1 MPYFTFTRST
11 AAGARGWADKCC
23 SYQEPDQRADRSRA
37 TRTTTTLVA
46 GGLAFG
52 LTAAL
57 TVAVSES
64 STTTPTG
71 PRDTVLT
78 SSDSFEPEIE
88 QLLNAAQ
95 QITDT
100 NSAYPFITPF
110 DLTLLPQY
118 VQDTA
123 AAGLVFELD
132 GQNAANSYN
141 LNTGVLPYLW
151 DANATD
157 PQGVGNTPNPDNVY
171 ELTNTGNQAQLIT
184 VDPGPGTQDVT
195 FTPMSG
201 NGLTQD
207 FVSLRGYDLSQFT
220 PNSDGSY
227 TIVASSTPQSGNWI
241 DTAGAGTLITRDT
254 IGNSGL
260 LHDNISIQT
269 ENSPAFSVPT
279 LSDNQLSSVLSDL
292 ATAVVKENG
301 EPTNFGIQHFQD
313 TLPANELTPISATLG
328 QIANGPILPGQLASF
343 GHFSLEPDQ
352 ALIIKVPTIDAGYSG
367 IQINDAWAIDYPSVT
382 AAGSLND
389 TDTFQDPN
397 GYTYYVVSDQ
407 NPDVANW
414 INDSGATDG
423 NIILRWQDVTGS
435 VPSMGVQT
443 EVVPV
448 TDVSQY
454 LPADT
459 PTVTPAE
466 YATEAQQRL
475 FDYDYRQDQL
485 LGPGWVT
492 SHLELDQ
499 VKEAIGA
506 QQFNAIFGGQTD
518 VPSIADRLTS
528 PALIPDL
535 QTIGH
540 DIATTPVADTLSA
553 VIQNVPLFA
562 KDVEI
567 PAVLADLRLDT
578 VVAQTAQALQSDISS
593 GDLSQA
599 MTALGTGAQGLG
611 TVLRETFTDPSTSVT
626 AGILN
631 ARDDL
636 AVSIMNAGNYSALT
650 STDFTSVVDQMSAL
664 DQSVSQMLS
673 AGSALF
679 DPTNVASLSADLA
692 PHAAGL
698 LDLLP

>member
-1 MPYFTFTRST
+1 LGNRLSVGDR
-11 AAGARGWADKCC
+11 GA
-23 SYQEPDQRADRSRA
+23 
-37 TRTTTTLVA
+37 
-46 GGLAFG
+46 
-52 LTAAL
+52 
-57 TVAVSES
+57 
-64 STTTPTG
+64 
-71 PRDTVLT
+71 
-78 SSDSFEPEIE
+78 
-88 QLLNAAQ
+88 
-95 QITDT
+95 
-100 NSAYPFITPF
+100 
-110 DLTLLPQY
+110 
-118 VQDTA
+118 
-123 AAGLVFELD
+123 
-132 GQNAANSYN
+132 
-141 LNTGVLPYLW
+141 
-151 DANATD
+151 
-157 PQGVGNTPNPDNVY
+157 
-171 ELTNTGNQAQLIT
+171 
-184 VDPGPGTQDVT
+184 
-195 FTPMSG
+195 
-201 NGLTQD
+201 
-207 FVSLRGYDLSQFT
+207 
-220 PNSDGSY
+220 
-227 TIVASSTPQSGNWI
+227 
-241 DTAGAGTLITRDT
+241 
-254 IGNSGL
+254 
-260 LHDNISIQT
+260 
-269 ENSPAFSVPT
+269 
-279 LSDNQLSSVLSDL
+279 
-292 ATAVVKENG
+292 
-301 EPTNFGIQHFQD
+301 
-313 TLPANELTPISATLG
+313 
-328 QIANGPILPGQLASF
+328 
-343 GHFSLEPDQ
+343 
-352 ALIIKVPTIDAGYSG
+352 
-367 IQINDAWAIDYPSVT
+367 
-382 AAGSLND
+382 SLND

-535 QTIGH
+535 ETIGH